1 METIFL
7 FLLDNE
13 GSLEILGNDESKL
26 FFFFFIL
33 IYISYADVCFLQHFS
48 LVGTSL
54 LLKQI
59 I

>member
-1 METIFL
+1 MEIIFL
-7 FLLDNE
+7 FLLENE
-13 GSLEILGNDESKL
+13 GSLEILGNDAGYL
-26 FFFFFIL
+26 F
-33 IYISYADVCFLQHFS
+33 ISYVDVCFLQHFS